1 LANEE
6 APLVK
11 TLTADVDAVAAGA
24 DGTVNIGRAPFDGTI
39 TAVNYVPN
47 ATLTGA
53 NTDSR
58 TLSIINKGQSGSGT
72 TSVASKAFTSGVNA
86 PASDETPL
94 TLSGTAANLN
104 VVQGDILAF
113 VSTHVGSTGL
123 ADPGG
128 LVEIDITRTN
138 A

>member
-1 LANEE
+1 MANEE

-11 TLTADVDAVAAGA
+11 TLTGDTDAVAAGA
-24 DGTVNIGRAPFDGTI
+24 DATTNIGRAPFSGTV
-39 TAVNYVPN
+39 TQVTYAPN

-58 TLSIINKGQSGSGT
+58 TLSIINKGQSGTGT
-72 TSVASKAFTSGVNA
+72 TSVATLAFTSGVNA
-86 PASDETPL
+86 TASDEKAL
-94 TLSGTAANLN
+94 TLSGTPANLN

-113 VSTHVGSTGL
+113 VSTHVGSGL